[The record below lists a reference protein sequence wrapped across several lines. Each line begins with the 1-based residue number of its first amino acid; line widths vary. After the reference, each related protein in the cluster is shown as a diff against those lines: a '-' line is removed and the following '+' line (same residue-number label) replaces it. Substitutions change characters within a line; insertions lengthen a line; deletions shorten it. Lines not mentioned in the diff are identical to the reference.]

1 MMKAEVREDC
11 TVYCLQTWH
20 HISFSVGEYRRNQNF
35 LSHSCLNRRIL
46 RPVAEDILEGSSVAA
61 IMSLETDSSAE
72 STSWSSSSMMVGTE
86 MMLSEAATKK
96 NKEKEKKK
104 SIYKVAEQ
112 EKYPAGDSRT

>member
-1 MMKAEVREDC
+1 
-11 TVYCLQTWH
+11 
-20 HISFSVGEYRRNQNF
+20 
-35 LSHSCLNRRIL
+35 
-46 RPVAEDILEGSSVAA
+46 
-61 IMSLETDSSAE
+61 
-72 STSWSSSSMMVGTE
+72 